1 MHSWSDFQS
10 KGVWMRMGGRDLEN
24 SLLERKGEV
33 MIASIY
39 FTI

>member
-1 MHSWSDFQS
+1 MDAN
-10 KGVWMRMGGRDLEN
+10 GGRDLEN